1 MHSLCVFSPTC
12 GTALALEHNGDMYS
26 CDHFVEPGYLLGNI
40 DDTHMIELVASDR
53 QREFGQD
60 KQDLPRNTVAT
71 ATSVSRATAAAQ
83 RIASRRPLRASR
95 GLNYL
100 CPSFRLFFGHVRSPM
115 RAMSELLAAD
125 RAPAEIMDGLRLR
138 GLPTRPQR
146 SVHVRQRPE
155 MEELPRGIAAVLTTR
170 PRGPRARTASTG
182 EARAS

>member
-1 MHSLCVFSPTC
+1 MHCETC
-12 GTALALEHNGDMYS
+12 GLALALEHTGDVYS
-26 CDHFVEPGYLLGNI
+26 CDHFVEPRYLLGNI
-40 DDTHMIELVASDR
+40 TERHLVDLVASDR
-53 QREFGQD
+53 QQQFGRD
-60 KQDLPRNTVAT
+60 KRDTLPRYCRECDVRFACHGGCPKDRFTT
-71 ATSVSRATAAAQ
+71 T
-83 RIASRRPLRASR
+83 PDGEP

-100 CPSFRLFFGHVRSPM
+100 CPSFKLFFGHVRSPM

-170 PRGPRARTASTG
+170 PRGPRACTASTG